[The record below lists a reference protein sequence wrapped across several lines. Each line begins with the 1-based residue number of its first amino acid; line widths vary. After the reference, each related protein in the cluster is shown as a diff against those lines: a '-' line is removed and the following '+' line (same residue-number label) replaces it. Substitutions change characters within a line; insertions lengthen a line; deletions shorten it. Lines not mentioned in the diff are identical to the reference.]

1 MQESTK
7 NNMEELLGII
17 KKLNMDR
24 DDVIMEAECVEEYG
38 SWIHME
44 LMWYTAEQLFEAADM
59 M

>member
-1 MQESTK
+1 
-7 NNMEELLGII
+7 MEELLGII